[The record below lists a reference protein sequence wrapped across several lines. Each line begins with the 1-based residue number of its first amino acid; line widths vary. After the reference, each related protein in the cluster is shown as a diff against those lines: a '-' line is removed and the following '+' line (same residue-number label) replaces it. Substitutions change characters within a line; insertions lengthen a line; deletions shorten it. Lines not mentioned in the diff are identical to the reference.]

1 MHIMSVRGRSNPAST
16 TLIAMSGAGRN
27 TAPSSGRAL
36 IGSGIGLAV
45 FAVIV
50 GITLL
55 TVGDEPLSWR
65 SALSPLVAI
74 LGIPVGVGLIVAGAR
89 KIARGER

>member
-1 MHIMSVRGRSNPAST
+1 MAS
-16 TLIAMSGAGRN
+16 ARRN
-27 TAPSSGRAL
+27 TGQSSGRAL

-45 FAVIV
+45 FAVFASV
-50 GITLL
+50 TLL
-55 TVGDEPLSWR
+55 SVGYEPSSWR

-74 LGIPVGVGLIVAGAR
+74 LGIPVGVGLIVAGVR